1 MASPQLDGKSIVD
14 FLPDHQTPAIY
25 AASVRDY
32 ITHAQL
38 KQFVQSFRLPS
49 TQSSKKEV
57 VAVALPNGPIL
68 AATILA
74 VSTYYTAAPV
84 TPGVGVEQFKADV
97 LQAGATIILTTSE
110 DHQKLA
116 LRESWVSE
124 AGIQVCLARID
135 SDMSITVTSESGS
148 SLAALAAPQPS
159 TPKDTCIQLF
169 TSGTSGNKKLV
180 PISIGAAISGA
191 HQVISS
197 WGLTPQETCLNMMPL
212 HHVGGLIRNVFAPI
226 FAGGST
232 ICCSGFDPGLFWD
245 LVDES
250 LPTWYYASPTMHSL
264 ILNEGINRQA
274 DMSKSKIRLICN
286 AAGGLLPALAEQL
299 RDTFNCTVLPSYGM
313 TECMPIST
321 PPLDYKLDREGTSGI
336 SVGPDLT
343 ILDGAERQAPP
354 HTIGRISVRGSPVFE
369 GYLRPD
375 GTLDKS
381 AFNADGWFDTG
392 DLGYMDEDGFLYI
405 TGRSKEVINRGG
417 EIISP
422 FEVENAI
429 VSAAADPDSPI
440 FERVSQALAFG
451 LAHDVL
457 QEVVGIV
464 LVTPKGKPRVDIRV
478 LHVAMRSL
486 LQQAKW
492 PTMIVYMDDV
502 PKRNNKV
509 LRTNLA
515 KRLSL
520 PEQTATTSFMEK
532 HWDAVC
538 PPVDTP
544 LQESIPAHICT
555 VEPAQLQDVASQ
567 IMPTIIE
574 AFVDVTSDGSVEM
587 FLAPRPSTEVTKEYG
602 LAAVADLK
610 KLLPARTDNYNIPER
625 IQYLEQPI
633 PFCGCG
639 TVDKK
644 GLHAIAEQQIK
655 DAESAGADNLDEAV
669 VHIMAKVLNRSPTD
683 IEVTADFFSIG
694 GDSITAGRLL
704 SLLRGEFKVSVP
716 IEFVFNHG
724 SAREIAKYLE
734 QEGASLSGSDDSSDD
749 EKNFHFCEKQYS
761 ATNLPLMLLQLIPMT
776 LLYPMRRALQWTI
789 FMVVLSCTLKW
800 PTNHV
805 VPGRLFILICS
816 IAASKVI
823 LSCFSPFVGIIC
835 KWVIIGRYKPG
846 YYPMWGPYHTRWWMV
861 QKIVDICGI
870 GIFGATNWTKCL
882 YYRLM
887 GAKIGKNVT
896 INGARTGEWDLLE
909 IKDGAILEHCLV
921 RPFAGER
928 NTTMYLAPITIGRNV
943 VINKASIVAPGCS
956 VPDNACMPPNSSAWE
971 LEDTDESFRDLPS
984 NKVPGSPLVM
994 TLFLTI
1000 PLAFIS
1006 YILSLIPW
1014 ALGLLGL
1021 VMAQPIPTD
1030 HPVRSVIHWFASGGR
1045 VGYHYL
1051 ALVLRT
1057 MFSPFFVF
1065 AFAVLIRLFLDVWFG
1080 KMKPSAAANRS
1091 SVDKWRMALMKKL
1104 MPVSKLHK
1112 MTEIFGGHYEGTS
1125 VAVRL
1130 LGGKVGRRVYWP
1142 GTGPSIG
1149 DYHLIDIG
1157 NDVVFGSRSH
1167 LVTSDG
1173 ISSEPVKIGDGAM
1186 IADRVCLL
1194 PGVEVGKSTVM
1205 GSGALSR
1212 RNKSYED
1219 NSTWVGS
1226 RGGDAIHLARPR
1238 PKQTQTDPE
1247 KVVVYDNVDPK
1258 KLNLDTSFTDKA
1270 NQKRVRVLVESA
1282 NSSGVSSSASST
1294 LASVP
1299 PMSPMTPTMI
1309 TPKASSMHLQMGA
1322 AHNGILSNK
1331 SSRQVLIS
1339 PTGTMTPTAPQAQEE
1354 ELKLSPFGRA
1364 FYQGKAPYRV
1374 MGQFTIFL
1382 YSSFIT
1388 AFTAALWN
1396 VPFILSIQIIYWL
1409 NYDSYLGQG
1418 FWSDALH
1425 TWGFMTACI
1434 AVITTSLA
1442 IIAILLVI
1450 IAKWTIIGH
1459 RKPGNYDWDKS
1470 SYCQRWQL
1478 FLNIE
1483 KVRRTCYR
1491 GNGILGMLTG
1501 THWIVMYFRAL
1512 GAQIGENCALF
1523 ANGSPSLMFTEPD
1536 LLTMGDRCVVDDASL
1551 VGHINTRG
1559 TFDLNELHVGDRCV
1573 LRSGSRLLS
1582 GASMQNDSCLMEHTL
1597 VMGGDVVDER
1607 STLQGWPA
1615 KVFKGDTA
1623 GHTNLS

>member
-1 MASPQLDGKSIVD
+1 MASLDLDGKSIVD
-14 FLPDHQTPAIY
+14 FLPDHPTPAIY

-32 ITHAQL
+32 MTHAQL
-38 KQFVQSFRLPS
+38 KQFVQGFRLPS
-49 TQSSKKEV
+49 TQSFKKEV

-97 LQAGATIILTTSE
+97 LQAGATIVLTTAE
-110 DHQKLA
+110 DYQKLA
-116 LRESWVSE
+116 LQDGWVAE
-124 AGIQVCLARID
+124 AGIQICLARIE

-148 SLAALAAPQPS
+148 SLGALAAPQPS
-159 TPKDTCIQLF
+159 APKDTCIQLF

-180 PISIGAAISGA
+180 PISIHAAISGA
-191 HQVISS
+191 HQVITS

-245 LVDES
+245 LVDQE

-274 DMSKSKIRLICN
+274 DMSKSRIRLICN

-336 SVGPDLT
+336 SVGPELT

-369 GYLRPD
+369 GYLKPD
-375 GTLDKS
+375 GSLDRS
-381 AFNADGWFDTG
+381 PFNADGWFDTG

-451 LAHDVL
+451 LTHDVL

-520 PEQTATTSFMEK
+520 PEQTGTTSFMEK
-532 HWDAVC
+532 HWEAVC

-544 LQESIPAHICT
+544 LAEPISARLCT
-555 VEPAQLQDVASQ
+555 VDVAQLQDVASQ

-574 AFVDVTSDGSVEM
+574 AYVDISSDGRPEM
-587 FLAPRPSTEVTKEYG
+587 FLAPRPATEVTKEYG

-644 GLHAIAEQQIK
+644 ALHAIAEQQISN
-655 DAESAGADNLDEAV
+655 AENASADNLDEAV
-669 VHIMAKVLNRSPTD
+669 VQIMGKVLSRSPTD

-694 GDSITAGRLL
+694 GDSILAGRLL
-704 SLLRGEFKVSVP
+704 SMLRAEFKVSVP

-734 QEGASLSGSDDSSDD
+734 QEGASLNGSDSSSTN
-749 EKNFHFCEKQYS
+749 EKDFHFCDKQYS
-761 ATNLPLMLLQLIPMT
+761 ATNLFLMLLQLMPMV
-776 LLYPMRRALQWTI
+776 LFYPMRRALQWTI
-789 FMVVLSCTLKW
+789 FMVVLSCTLRW
-800 PTNHV
+800 PTNQSV
-805 VPGRLFILICS
+805 IGRLLILVCS

-823 LSCFSPFVGIIC
+823 LSIFSPFVGIIC
-835 KWVIIGRYKPG
+835 KWVIIGRHKAG
-846 YYPMWGPYHTRWWMV
+846 YYPMWGPYHTRWWLV
-861 QKIVDICGI
+861 QKITDICGV
-870 GIFGATNWTKCL
+870 GVFGMSNWSKCM

-896 INGARTGEWDLLE
+896 INGARTGEWDLLD
-909 IKDGAILEHCLV
+909 IKDGAVLEHCTI

-984 NKVPGSPLVM
+984 NRVPGAPWVM
-994 TLFLTI
+994 TILVTM

-1006 YILSLIPW
+1006 YILSLVPW

-1021 VMAQPIPTD
+1021 VMAKPIPTD
-1030 HPVRSVIHWFASGGR
+1030 HPVRSVIHWFASEGR

-1051 ALVLRT
+1051 ALVLRS

-1065 AFAVLIRLFLDVWFG
+1065 AFAVAVRLFLDVWFG
-1080 KMKPSAAANRS
+1080 KLKPSPAATRS
-1091 SVDKWRMALMKKL
+1091 SVDRWRMALMKKI

-1112 MTEIFGGHYEGTS
+1112 MTEILGQHYEGTS

-1130 LGGKVGRRVYWP
+1130 LGGKVGKRVYWP

-1173 ISSEPVKIGDGAM
+1173 LSSEKVKIGDNAM

-1212 RNKSYED
+1212 RNKFYED

-1238 PKQTQTDPE
+1238 PKQSDPE
-1247 KVVVYDNVDPK
+1247 KTYSEKTDPK
-1258 KLNLDTSFTDKA
+1258 KLNLDTSFSEKA

-1282 NSSGVSSSASST
+1282 TSSGVSSSASST
-1294 LASVP
+1294 LASVAP
-1299 PMSPMTPTMI
+1299 MSPMSPMTPNML
-1309 TPKASSMHLQMGA
+1309 TPKASTNQLSMGA
-1322 AHNGILSNK
+1322 PQNGILSNK
-1331 SSRQVLIS
+1331 SSRQVLI
-1339 PTGTMTPTAPQAQEE
+1339 TPQEAAAREE
-1354 ELKLSPFGRA
+1354 ELNLSPFGRA

-1374 MGQFTIFL
+1374 MGQFVIFL

-1396 VPFILSIQIIYWL
+1396 IPFILSIQIIYWM
-1409 NYDSYLGQG
+1409 NYDEILGRG

-1434 AVITTSLA
+1434 VVLTTGLA
-1442 IIAILLVI
+1442 IFAILLI
-1450 IAKWTIIGH
+1450 IVAKWTIIGH

-1478 FLNIE
+1478 FLSIE
-1483 KVRRTCYR
+1483 KIRRHCYR
-1491 GNGILGMLTG
+1491 GHGILGMLTG
-1501 THWIVMYFRAL
+1501 THWLVMYFRAL
-1512 GAQIGENCALF
+1512 GAQIGDNCALF
-1523 ANGSPSLMFTEPD
+1523 VNGSPSLMFTEPD
-1536 LLTMGDRCVVDDASL
+1536 LITMGDRCVVDDASL

-1623 GHTNLS
+1623 GHTTL

>member
-1 MASPQLDGKSIVD
+1 MVSFQLDGKSIVD
-14 FLPDHQTPAIY
+14 FLPDLQTPAIY
-25 AASVRDY
+25 ASSVGEF

-38 KQFVQSFRLPS
+38 RRYVEGFRLPS
-49 TQSSKKEV
+49 TQQAKKEI
-57 VAVALPNGPIL
+57 VAVALPNGPLL
-68 AATILA
+68 AATIIA

-84 TPGVGVEQFKADV
+84 TPGVGAEQFKADV
-97 LQAGATIILTTSE
+97 LQAGATIVLTTT
-110 DHQKLA
+110 DDYQKLA
-116 LRESWVSE
+116 LGDGWVSD
-124 AGIQVCLARID
+124 AGIQVCLARME
-135 SDMSITVTSESGS
+135 SDMSITVTGPSGT
-148 SLAALAAPQPS
+148 SLTELAAPQPS
-159 TPKDTCIQLF
+159 SATDSCIQLF

-180 PISIGAAISGA
+180 PISVGAAISGA
-191 HQVISS
+191 QMVITS

-245 LVDES
+245 LVDQS

-264 ILNEGINRQA
+264 ILSEGIHRQA
-274 DMSKSKIRLICN
+274 DMSKSRIRLICN

-299 RDTFNCTVLPSYGM
+299 SDTFNCTVLPSYGM

-336 SVGPDLT
+336 TVGPELT
-343 ILDGAERQAPP
+343 ILDGAGQTVAP

-369 GYLRPD
+369 GYLKSD
-375 GTLDKS
+375 GSLDRS
-381 AFNADGWFDTG
+381 PFNEEGWFDTG
-392 DLGYMDEDGFLYI
+392 DLGYMDKDGFLYI

-440 FERVSQALAFG
+440 FERVTQALAFG
-451 LAHDVL
+451 LSHDVL
-457 QEVVGIV
+457 QEVVAIV
-464 LVTPKGKPRVDIRV
+464 LVTPKDKPRVDIRL
-478 LHVAMRSL
+478 LHVALRSL

-520 PEQTATTSFMEK
+520 PEQTGTTSFQDK
-532 HWDAVC
+532 HWEAVC

-544 LQESIPAHICT
+544 LAEPIPAVVCAHD
-555 VEPAQLQDVASQ
+555 VAQLQEVASA
-567 IMPTIIE
+567 IMPTVLE
-574 AFVDVTSDGSVEM
+574 AYVDISPLDGRAEM
-587 FLAPRPSTEVTKEYG
+587 FVAPRPATEVSKEFG
-602 LAAVADLK
+602 TAACADLK
-610 KLLPARTDNYNIPER
+610 KQLPSRTHNYNIPAR

-633 PFCGCG
+633 PLCGCG
-639 TVDKK
+639 TVDKQA
-644 GLHAIAEQQIK
+644 LRAAAEEQLNNA
-655 DAESAGADNLDEAV
+655 DNASAGNLEEAV
-669 VHIMAKVLNRSPTD
+669 VHIMAKVLSRSSAE
-683 IEVTADFFSIG
+683 IEVTTDFFAIG
-694 GDSITAGRLL
+694 GDSILAGRLL
-704 SLLRGEFKVSVP
+704 SMLRGEFKVSVP

-734 QEGASLSGSDDSSDD
+734 QEGASLDGSDSSSTMN
-749 EKNFHFCEKQYS
+749 EKDLHFCEKQYTS
-761 ATNLPLMLLQLIPMT
+761 TRPWLMVLQLIPMT
-776 LLYPMRRALQWTI
+776 VLYPARRAFQWTV
-789 FMVVLSCTLKW
+789 FLVALSSTLTW
-800 PTNHV
+800 ATNQSI
-805 VPGRLFILICS
+805 PGRLLILILS
-816 IAASKVI
+816 IGVSKVVNG
-823 LSCFSPFVGIIC
+823 FASPWVGIVA
-835 KWVIIGRYKPG
+835 KWIIVGRYKAG
-846 YYPMWGPYHTRWWMV
+846 YYPMWGPYHTRWWLV
-861 QKIVDICGI
+861 QKITDITGM
-870 GIFGATNWTKCL
+870 GFFSSTNWSKCL

-887 GAKIGKNVT
+887 GAKVGRNVT
-896 INGARTGEWDLLE
+896 ISGARTGEWDLLD
-909 IKDGAILEHCLV
+909 IKDGAVLENCTL

-928 NTTMYLAPITIGRNV
+928 NTTMYLAPITIGRNA
-943 VINKASIVAPGCS
+943 VINRASIVAPGCI
-956 VPDNACMPPNSSAWE
+956 VPDNTCIGPNSSAWE
-971 LEDTDESFRDLPS
+971 LEDADESFRDLPAS
-984 NKVPGSPLVM
+984 KIPGASWVM
-994 TLFLTI
+994 TLFATV
-1000 PLAFIS
+1000 PLSFVS
-1006 YILSLIPW
+1006 YLVSLIPW

-1021 VMAQPIPTD
+1021 VMAQPIPTEY
-1030 HPVRSVIHWFASGGR
+1030 PVRSVIHWFASGGR

-1051 ALVLRT
+1051 ALVLRS
-1057 MFSPFFVF
+1057 MLSPFFVF
-1065 AFAVLIRLFLDVWFG
+1065 AFAILVRLFLDVWFG
-1080 KMKPSAAANRS
+1080 KLGPSPAATRS
-1091 SVDKWRMALMKKL
+1091 QVDRWRMALMKTL
-1104 MPVSKLHK
+1104 MPVSKLHS
-1112 MTEIFGGHYEGTS
+1112 MTEIFGQHYESTS
-1125 VAVRL
+1125 IAVRL
-1130 LGGKVGRRVYWP
+1130 LGGKVGKRVYWP

-1173 ISSEPVKIGDGAM
+1173 ISSEQVKIGDNAM

-1194 PGVEVGKSTVM
+1194 PGVSIGKSTVM

-1212 RNKSYED
+1212 RGKSYGD
-1219 NSTWVGS
+1219 DTTWVGS

-1238 PKQTQTDPE
+1238 PKQSIPE
-1247 KVVVYDNVDPK
+1247 K
-1258 KLNLDTSFTDKA
+1258 LTLDTSFTEKA
-1270 NQKRVRVLVESA
+1270 KDKRVRVLVDEL
-1282 NSSGVSSSASST
+1282 NSSNVSSSASST
-1294 LASVP
+1294 IASIS
-1299 PMSPMTPTMI
+1299 PMSPTLLS
-1309 TPKASSMHLQMGA
+1309 PKASSHQLAMGA
-1322 AHNGILSNK
+1322 VHNGILSNK
-1331 SSRQVLIS
+1331 SSRQVLYPHEETP
-1339 PTGTMTPTAPQAQEE
+1339 PTESKE
-1354 ELKLSPFGRA
+1354 ELNLSPFGRA

-1396 VPFILSIQIIYWL
+1396 LPFILSIQIIYWI

-1418 FWSDALH
+1418 FWHDALY
-1425 TWGFMTACI
+1425 TWGFMTATI
-1434 AVITTSLA
+1434 SIITSTLALFAILTVIT
-1442 IIAILLVI
+1442 
-1450 IAKWTIIGH
+1450 AKWMILGH

-1478 FLNIE
+1478 FLSIE
-1483 KVRRTCYR
+1483 KIRRHCYR
-1491 GNGILGMLTG
+1491 GHGILGMLTG

-1512 GAQIGENCALF
+1512 GARIGKDCALF
-1523 ANGSPSLMFTEPD
+1523 VNGSPSLMFTEPD

-1573 LRSGSRLLS
+1573 LRTGSRLLS

-1615 KVFKGDTA
+1615 RVFKGDTA
-1623 GHTNLS
+1623 GNNTTL

>member
-1 MASPQLDGKSIVD
+1 
-14 FLPDHQTPAIY
+14 
-25 AASVRDY
+25 
-32 ITHAQL
+32 
-38 KQFVQSFRLPS
+38 
-49 TQSSKKEV
+49 
-57 VAVALPNGPIL
+57 
-68 AATILA
+68 
-74 VSTYYTAAPV
+74 
-84 TPGVGVEQFKADV
+84 
-97 LQAGATIILTTSE
+97 
-110 DHQKLA
+110 
-116 LRESWVSE
+116 
-124 AGIQVCLARID
+124 
-135 SDMSITVTSESGS
+135 
-148 SLAALAAPQPS
+148 
-159 TPKDTCIQLF
+159 
-169 TSGTSGNKKLV
+169 
-180 PISIGAAISGA
+180 
-191 HQVISS
+191 
-197 WGLTPQETCLNMMPL
+197 
-212 HHVGGLIRNVFAPI
+212 
-226 FAGGST
+226 
-232 ICCSGFDPGLFWD
+232 
-245 LVDES
+245 
-250 LPTWYYASPTMHSL
+250 
-264 ILNEGINRQA
+264 
-274 DMSKSKIRLICN
+274 
-286 AAGGLLPALAEQL
+286 
-299 RDTFNCTVLPSYGM
+299 
-313 TECMPIST
+313 MPIST

-336 SVGPDLT
+336 SVGPELT

-354 HTIGRISVRGSPVFE
+354 HIIGRISVRGSPVFE
-369 GYLRPD
+369 GYLKPD
-375 GTLDKS
+375 GSLDRS
-381 AFNADGWFDTG
+381 PFNADGWFDTG

-451 LAHDVL
+451 LSHDVL

-478 LHVAMRSL
+478 LHVAMRSA

-520 PEQTATTSFMEK
+520 PEQTGTTSFAEK

-544 LQESIPAHICT
+544 LQEPIPARFCE
-555 VEPAQLQDVASQ
+555 VDVAQLQDCASQ

-574 AFVDVTSDGSVEM
+574 AYVDITSDGRPEM
-587 FLAPRPSTEVTKEYG
+587 FLAPRPNTEVTKEYG

-644 GLHAIAEQQIK
+644 ALRAIAEEEIRR
-655 DAESAGADNLDEAV
+655 AENAGADSLDEAV
-669 VHIMAKVLNRSPTD
+669 VQIMGKVLGRSPTE
-683 IEVTADFFSIG
+683 IEVTTDFFSIG

-704 SLLRGEFKVSVP
+704 SMLRAEFKVSVP

-724 SAREIAKYLE
+724 SAREIGKYLE
-734 QEGASLSGSDDSSDD
+734 QEGASLNGSDSSSTD
-749 EKNFHFCEKQYS
+749 EKDFHFCEKQYS
-761 ATNLPLMLLQLIPMT
+761 ATNLFLMLLQLIPMV

-789 FMVVLSCTLKW
+789 FMVILSCTLRW
-800 PTNHV
+800 PTNESV
-805 VPGRLFILICS
+805 MGRLLILVCS

-823 LSCFSPFVGIIC
+823 LSTFSPFVGIIC
-835 KWVIIGRYKPG
+835 KWVIIGRHKAG
-846 YYPMWGPYHTRWWMV
+846 YYPMWGPYHTRWWLV
-861 QKIVDICGI
+861 QKITDICGV
-870 GIFGATNWTKCL
+870 GIFGMTNWTKCW

-909 IKDGAILEHCLV
+909 IKDGAVLEHCTI

-971 LEDTDESFRDLPS
+971 LEDTDESFRDLHS
-984 NKVPGSPLVM
+984 GNIPGAPWVM
-994 TLFLTI
+994 TLFVTI
-1000 PLAFIS
+1000 PLTFIS
-1006 YILSLIPW
+1006 YILSLVPW

-1021 VMAQPIPTD
+1021 VMAQPIPTE

-1051 ALVLRT
+1051 ALVLRSV
-1057 MFSPFFVF
+1057 FSPFFVF
-1065 AFAVLIRLFLDVWFG
+1065 AFAVAVRLFLDVWFG
-1080 KMKPSAAANRS
+1080 KLKPGSAANRS
-1091 SVDKWRMALMKKL
+1091 SVEKWRMALMKKI
-1104 MPVSKLHK
+1104 MPVAKLHK
-1112 MTEIFGGHYEGTS
+1112 MTEMFGGHYEGTS
-1125 VAVRL
+1125 IAVRL
-1130 LGGKVGRRVYWP
+1130 LGGKVGKRVYWP

-1149 DYHLIDIG
+1149 DWHLIDIG

-1167 LVTSDG
+1167 LITSDG
-1173 ISSEPVKIGDGAM
+1173 ISSETIKIGDGAM
-1186 IADRVCLL
+1186 IADRVALL

-1212 RNKSYED
+1212 RNKFYED

-1238 PKQTQTDPE
+1238 PKQAQTESDPE
-1247 KVVVYDNVDPK
+1247 KQDHK
-1258 KLNLDTSFTDKA
+1258 KLNLDTSFSEKA

-1282 NSSGVSSSASST
+1282 TSSGVSSSASST
-1294 LASVP
+1294 LASVAP
-1299 PMSPMTPTMI
+1299 MSPMSPMTPNML
-1309 TPKASSMHLQMGA
+1309 TPKASTNQLSMGVP
-1322 AHNGILSNK
+1322 HNGILSNK
-1331 SSRQVLIS
+1331 SSRQVLVN
-1339 PTGTMTPTAPQAQEE
+1339 PQDPTAQEGD
-1354 ELKLSPFGRA
+1354 LNLSPFGRA
-1364 FYQGKAPYRV
+1364 FYQGKAPYHV
-1374 MGQFTIFL
+1374 LGQFTIFL

-1396 VPFILSIQIIYWL
+1396 IPFILSIQIIYWM
-1409 NYDSYLGQG
+1409 NYDEILGQG

-1434 AVITTSLA
+1434 AVITTGLA
-1442 IIAILLVI
+1442 IFAILLII
-1450 IAKWTIIGH
+1450 IAKWMIIGH

-1478 FLNIE
+1478 FLSIE
-1483 KVRRTCYR
+1483 KIRRQCYR
-1491 GNGILGMLTG
+1491 GHGILGMLTG
-1501 THWIVMYFRAL
+1501 THWLVMYFRAL
-1512 GAQIGENCALF
+1512 GAQIGDNCALF
-1523 ANGSPSLMFTEPD
+1523 VNGSPSLMFTEPD
-1536 LLTMGDRCVVDDASL
+1536 LITMGDRCVVDDASL

-1623 GHTNLS
+1623 GHTSL